1 MVLRIEP
8 SLAVEVAASEWC
20 VENPCYGW
28 EAASMGKI
36 KAKPNYRR
44 TILRLPDLDHSKL
57 AVLNSLT
64 SPGSRRVYEYAIEQ
78 FIAWYCSEPRLA
90 FNRIVAV
97 RYRMFLEGRG
107 LAANTINQ
115 QLAAVRRLAY
125 EAADA
130 GLLSPELAAGIARV
144 KGVKQLGHRSGNWL
158 SLAQSSQVLKN
169 TGGDSLRA
177 KRDYA
182 MLAVLLGCGLRRSE
196 LVGLETDE
204 IQTRQDHWTIVDLIG
219 KGRRVRT
226 VPIPHWVKQA
236 MDRWVAAAGITEGK
250 IFRAVT
256 RRGKVWGKGISQNLV
271 WCVVRN
277 CCKGVGLE
285 HIAPHDLRRTCAK
298 LCHSGGGE
306 LEQIQFL
313 LGHLSVQTTERYLG
327 CKQNLGHPV
336 NDRFTLDTRLAS
348 SDWEMKNHPVR
359 QAEEVAR
366 KICPIEP
373 EQEIKSYARGDEY
386 AELTPVRGTKLVL
399 ENARTEMVIDRTG
412 RCAPSLRSSLA
423 TGVGCGHPID
433 KRNGSEDQAA
443 TRTVGTGAS
452 TDKTS

>member
-1 MVLRIEP
+1 M
-8 SLAVEVAASEWC
+8 A
-20 VENPCYGW
+20 
-28 EAASMGKI
+28 KK
-36 KAKPNYRR
+36 KAQPNYRR
-44 TILRLPDLDHSKL
+44 TVLRLPDLDHSKL
-57 AVLNSLT
+57 AVLNSLA
-64 SPGSRRVYEYAIEQ
+64 SPGSRRVYQYAIEQ

-90 FNRIVAV
+90 FNRIVV
-97 RYRMFLEGRG
+97 LRYRMFLEGRR

-158 SLAQSSQVLKN
+158 SLDQSSEVLN
-169 TGGDSLRA
+169 HASGESLRA

-204 IQTRQDHWTIVDLIG
+204 IQTRQDHWAIVDLIG

-226 VPIPHWVKQA
+226 VPIPHWVKKA
-236 MDRWVAAAGITEGK
+236 VDRWIVAAGITQGK

-256 RRGKVWGKGISQNLV
+256 KRGKVWGKGISQNLV

-298 LCHSGGGE
+298 LCHAGGGE

-313 LGHLSVQTTERYLG
+313 LGHASVQTTERYLG

-336 NDRFTLDTRLAS
+336 NDRFALDAWIVS
-348 SDWEMKNHPVR
+348 PVPDSGNEALR
-359 QAEEVAR
+359 QPAEVVDE
-366 KICPIEP
+366 ICDIGAVP
-373 EQEIKSYARGDEY
+373 EIKCPAGGLGHGDLNPIRQEFLRNDAR
-386 AELTPVRGTKLVL
+386 A
-399 ENARTEMVIDRTG
+399 EMVVDREG
-412 RCAPSLRSSLA
+412 RCSALLRSGSA
-423 TGVGCGHPID
+423 TGVERGNPIS
-433 KRNGSEDQAA
+433 KGNGREDRA
-443 TRTVGTGAS
+443 RVGTVGTGAPPDGAS
-452 TDKTS
+452 

>member
-1 MVLRIEP
+1 M
-8 SLAVEVAASEWC
+8 A
-20 VENPCYGW
+20 
-28 EAASMGKI
+28 KK
-36 KAKPNYRR
+36 KAQPNYRR
-44 TILRLPDLDHSKL
+44 TVLRLPDLDHSKL
-57 AVLNSLT
+57 AVLNSLA
-64 SPGSRRVYEYAIEQ
+64 SPGSRRVYQYAIEQ

-90 FNRIVAV
+90 FNRIVV
-97 RYRMFLEGRG
+97 LRYRMFLEGRR

-158 SLAQSSQVLKN
+158 SLDQSSEVLRSAS
-169 TGGDSLRA
+169 GDGLRA

-204 IQTRQDHWTIVDLIG
+204 IQTRQDHWAIVDLIG

-226 VPIPHWVKQA
+226 VPIPQWVKKA
-236 MDRWVAAAGITEGK
+236 VDRWVVAAGITQGK
-250 IFRAVT
+250 VFRAVT
-256 RRGKVWGKGISQNLV
+256 KRGKVWGKGISQNLV

-298 LCHSGGGE
+298 LCHAGGGE

-313 LGHLSVQTTERYLG
+313 LGHASVQTTERYLG

-336 NDRFTLDTRLAS
+336 NDRFTLDPWIVSPVPDSGNEA
-348 SDWEMKNHPVR
+348 VR
-359 QAEEVAR
+359 QPAEVVEE
-366 KICPIEP
+366 ICEIEAVP
-373 EQEIKSYARGDEY
+373 EIKCPAGGRGHGDLNPIRQEFLRNDARVE
-386 AELTPVRGTKLVL
+386 V
-399 ENARTEMVIDRTG
+399 VIDREG
-412 RCAPSLRSSLA
+412 HCSALLRSGSA
-423 TGVGCGHPID
+423 TGVERGNSISTE
-433 KRNGSEDQAA
+433 NGGKD
-443 TRTVGTGAS
+443 
-452 TDKTS
+452 